1 MNVNWDRL
9 RVFFAVAEAG
19 SFTDAAKILRLSQ
32 PAVSRQIST
41 LEREIDN
48 TLFHRHHKGLVLTEV
63 GEDVFKTT
71 KHVLS
76 EFEKME
82 ERIVDLRGTP
92 EGPLKVTTTVAFGS
106 TWLSSRM
113 NRFHD
118 LYPQIRVSLLLV
130 DDHEFDLSTRDADVA
145 IRFSPQVQPFAV
157 QTRLMKIQ
165 YHIFACR
172 RYLER
177 KGTPEVSRDLLDHD
191 LIVYGDDVQAPIDNI
206 NWLLDLARTH
216 KKDFEPALTVSSIH
230 GIFQAVRSGMGIA
243 ALPLYL
249 AEEEETLT
257 EILPDCQ
264 GPEFDAYLVYLE
276 EMRDSMRLRVLRQ
289 FLLNEAQPGRMQ

>member
-19 SFTDAAKILRLSQ
+19 SFTAAAKTLWLSQ
-32 PAVSRQIST
+32 PAVSRQISA
-41 LEREIDN
+41 LERELDN

-63 GEDVFKTT
+63 GEDVFKTS
-71 KHVLS
+71 KNVVAELK
-76 EFEKME
+76 KME

-106 TWLSSRM
+106 SWLASRM

-118 LYPQIRVSLLLV
+118 LYPQMRVSLLLV
-130 DDHEFDLSTRDADVA
+130 DDHEFDLSKRDADVA
-145 IRFSPQVQPFAV
+145 IRFSPQMQPFVV
-157 QTRLMKIQ
+157 QTCLMTIR

-177 KGTPEVSRDLLDHD
+177 KGTPKTASDLLDHD
-191 LIVYGDDVQAPIDNI
+191 LIVYGNDVQAPIDNI
-206 NWLLDLARTH
+206 NWLLDLAQTQQ
-216 KKDFEPALTVSSIH
+216 KEFEPTLTVSNIH
-230 GIFQAVRSGMGIA
+230 GIFHAVRSGMGIA

-249 AEEEETLT
+249 AEEEESLV
-257 EILPDCQ
+257 EVLPNCR
-264 GPEFDAYLVYLE
+264 GPEFDAYLVYME
-276 EMRDSMRLRVLRQ
+276 EMRDSMRLRVLRE
-289 FLLNEAQPGRMQ
+289 FLLNEAKTTEV